1 MKTPPIDEL
10 LHPILIRGI
19 DKGLLEWDK
28 NKYNQGCPWK
38 GAYIASAIRNEF
50 FEHFNITLKQNE
62 QPELKPCPFCG
73 GDSSYHTRQID
84 IPIMTKESAFDTK
97 AETYHFV
104 RCVRCEGRTHLFDKK
119 VLAIDAW
126 NSRPQPVP
134 KEDIYSLL
142 VDLLN
147 TGKITTYQFFLLN
160 EKL

>member
-38 GAYIASAIRNEF
+38 GAYIASAIRNEL

-73 GDSSYHTRQID
+73 GKGDLMIKDIGTSIIRYNC
-84 IPIMTKESAFDTK
+84 IPIHYIVCGSCNISTGLFITEGLAVES
-97 AETYHFV
+97 
-104 RCVRCEGRTHLFDKK
+104 
-119 VLAIDAW
+119 W
-126 NSRPQPVP
+126 NKRPQPVLKQKTP
-134 KEDIYSLL
+134 LSTPRLLHQLLQDGEIALEQYFEYLESL
-142 VDLLN
+142 
-147 TGKITTYQFFLLN
+147 
-160 EKL
+160 